1 MYYSEHEPIALLVE
15 VTPKLAKKRF
25 RDEIYKSWSHKC
37 AYCGEDA
44 TSLDHVIPR
53 HKSGETTRKNLVPAC
68 RRCNASKA
76 SYKLH
81 EWYLNQDFFSK
92 ARLNRIERWIDQNP
106 FQVLHWE
113 DETDSSLVRVN
124 YVGQTKEG
132 CSCCQAIPERQ
143 DEMQLAT
150 ESTAWR

>member
-25 RDEIYKSWSHKC
+25 RDEIYKSWNHKC
-37 AYCGEDA
+37 AYCGDNA

-81 EWYLNQDFFSK
+81 EWYLDQDFFCQAK
-92 ARLNRIERWIDQNP
+92 LNRIERWIAQNP
-106 FQVLHWE
+106 FQAVHWE
-113 DETDSSLVRVN
+113 NEVDQSLVLVN
-124 YVGQTKEG
+124 YVGQSKEG
-132 CSCCQAIPERQ
+132 GCSLQAIPERE
-143 DEMQLAT
+143 DEMQYPA
-150 ESTAWR
+150 EGASWR

>member
-25 RDEIYKSWSHKC
+25 RDEIYKSWNHEC
-37 AYCGEDA
+37 AYCGESA
-44 TSLDHVIPR
+44 TSLDHVVPR

-81 EWYLNQDFFSK
+81 EWYINQDFFSK
-92 ARLNRIERWIDQNP
+92 ARLNRIERWIDQDP
-106 FQVLHWE
+106 FQLLHWE
-113 DETDSSLVRVN
+113 EDRKHSLVPISYGR
-124 YVGQTKEG
+124 QTEESS
-132 CSCCQAIPERQ
+132 CSCQAVSEG
-143 DEMQLAT
+143 
-150 ESTAWR
+150 

>member
-15 VTPKLAKKRF
+15 ITPKLAKKRF
-25 RDEIYKSWSHKC
+25 RDEIYKSWNHQC

-76 SYKLH
+76 SYRLH

-106 FQVLHWE
+106 FQILHWE

-132 CSCCQAIPERQ
+132 CGCCQAIPEGQ
-143 DEMQLAT
+143 DEMQRT
-150 ESTAWR
+150 TAHAWA

>member
-25 RDEIYKSWSHKC
+25 RDEIYKSWNHKC
-37 AYCGEDA
+37 AYCGDDA

-92 ARLNRIERWIDQNP
+92 ARLNRIERWIDQDP
-106 FQVLHWE
+106 FQALSWE
-113 DETDSSLVRVN
+113 KEEKYSLVHLN
-124 YVGQTKEG
+124 YAEQTQE
-132 CSCCQAIPERQ
+132 SCVCVQEIPEKQ
-143 DEMQLAT
+143 DGMQQAT
-150 ESTAWR
+150 ANTWA

>member
-1 MYYSEHEPIALLVE
+1 MFYSEHELIALLVE

-25 RDEIYKSWSHKC
+25 RDEIYKSWNHKC
-37 AYCGEDA
+37 AYCGDDA

-76 SYKLH
+76 SYKLN
-81 EWYLNQDFFSK
+81 EWYLKQDFFSK
-92 ARLNRIERWIDQNP
+92 ARLHRIERWIDQDP
-106 FQVLHWE
+106 FQPLHWE
-113 DETDSSLVRVN
+113 DETEHSLVPIS

-132 CSCCQAIPERQ
+132 CCSCQEIPEEQNGLQQAAAYSRP
-143 DEMQLAT
+143 
-150 ESTAWR
+150 